1 MTVNAN
7 RGYVGWSMSVRAEQ
21 AYESGEM
28 PKSKWTKQAMLAAIH
43 DWLDDHHIQLT
54 DEQARNL
61 SKLSR
66 MVMFENLFCASSW
79 HHTSKQFNKTDF
91 YSLDAD
97 TLRALID
104 EDATFEADWI
114 LLVRGERQLRHF
126 TTRAERDAWYAW
138 HGCQSDN
145 CQRDGFARK
154 AVHVK

>member
-1 MTVNAN
+1 
-7 RGYVGWSMSVRAEQ
+7 MSVRAEQ

-28 PKSKWTKQAMLAAIH
+28 PKSKWTKQSMLAAIH
-43 DWLDDHHIQLT
+43 DWLDEHHIQLT
-54 DEQARNL
+54 DKQARNL
-61 SKLSR
+61 SKLPR

-91 YSLDAD
+91 YLVDDA
-97 TLRALID
+97 LRALID

-126 TTRAERDAWYAW
+126 TTRAERDAWYTE
-138 HGCQSDN
+138 HSCQSDN